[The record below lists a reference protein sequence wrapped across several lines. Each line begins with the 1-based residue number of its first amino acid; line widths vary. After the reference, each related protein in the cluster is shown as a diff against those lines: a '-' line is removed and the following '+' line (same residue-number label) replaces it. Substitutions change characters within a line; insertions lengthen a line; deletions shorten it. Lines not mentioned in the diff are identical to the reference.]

1 MLRLI
6 TLALCLSGSFG
17 NTALADTNGPFI
29 ESALARPVSADSQ
42 ENQLRELIA
51 AHPAHAEL
59 HFRLGTLLSRER
71 RWPEARQAYARA
83 EDLAPGQADTLYNL
97 AICLDHLEQTA
108 AASHY
113 YRSAIFLAQRQPHN
127 FLLVP
132 ARKRL
137 EQLLAA
143 LP

>member
-1 MLRLI
+1 MLRQT
-6 TLALCLSGSFG
+6 TLALCLSASLG
-17 NTALADTNGPFI
+17 NTALADADRPFI
-29 ESALARPVSADSQ
+29 ESARARPVSTDSQ
-42 ENQLRELIA
+42 ESQLRELIA
-51 AHPAHAEL
+51 AHPADAGL

-83 EDLAPGQADTLYNL
+83 DELAPEQADTQYNL

-113 YRSAIFLAQRQPHN
+113 YHSALFLAQRQPHN
-127 FLLVP
+127 FLLAP
-132 ARKRL
+132 ARQRL